1 MSKQVEQERSEQE
14 RSEQVKETIR
24 KTILEILEQS
34 TSQKNIRKLAE
45 KHKEKIHFVPVR
57 YRVIG
62 GILQGL
68 NIKFGNFIE
77 QLLRNLIETD
87 PKVQVMDD
95 TGKKITLF
103 FTPETDALIDR
114 YITQRQL
121 PDSPDDCSKEFSDLL
136 DKIIEQENRATK
148 TNKQRQGIKK
158 DVDVLFQT
166 EDGTMVYA
174 ELKYNDDHDTGKFI
188 DINRKL
194 IKTWA
199 GLVVRHKV
207 TSKDELLP
215 ILYYFNPTK
224 RYGPIYLPSSHVL
237 RGAQF
242 FDKFFSIKY
251 EEVDHYLSEIGEDPR
266 TLEMFD
272 QMYCDV
278 RYKLEDILK

>member
-1 MSKQVEQERSEQE
+1 MSKQVERERSN
-14 RSEQVKETIR
+14 QVRETIR
-24 KTILEILEQS
+24 KTILEMLKQS
-34 TSQKNIRKLAE
+34 TSQKNIRRLAE

-77 QLLRNLIETD
+77 QLLRNLIEID

-136 DKIIEQENRATK
+136 DKIIEQESRA

-166 EDGTMVYA
+166 EDGTMVYV
-174 ELKYNDDHDTGKFI
+174 ELKYNDDHDTGKFV

-199 GLVVRHKV
+199 GLVVRYEV
-207 TSKDELLP
+207 ASKDKLLP

-237 RGAQF
+237 RGAQL

-251 EEVDHYLSEIGEDPR
+251 EEVDYYLSEIGEDPE

-272 QMYCDV
+272 HMYHDV